1 MKKILAGIIL
11 ALSLTLAHAEDPL
24 DLLSKAKTALI
35 LDAEASIEILNSI
48 LLLPKNPAT
57 EEAQFY
63 IGLAYE
69 KAGKY
74 SKAKIE
80 NKLFLQ
86 EYPNSDRYGAVKRRQ
101 LVLEIDAPDAKIN
114 KEKFAV
120 PKTGSETKFSGGIS
134 TYISENGK
142 STSFRTDYYY
152 REAQYSARAVVK
164 MNNKHRSDVAYID
177 LEDSFTRISTRIGKQ
192 NSLYGIQHKFSG
204 ISARANIS
212 DYNITMAS
220 DGKDSTLA
228 VEAFRDYTV
237 YASNKG
243 PGVEI
248 RSTKDQ
254 ASTILQ
260 ATKDTQLLSSTYYGP
275 NYTLYTL
282 YNKQYTSKMILF
294 GFSKPISKDTTI
306 YVDLQNFKTIN
317 LHILNPKILNI
328 YILFNKDTQSV
339 TALHSRTFDNF
350 RLDLLVRYSRE
361 SLGYD
366 TLTSSIRG
374 LYKYSDTVYIESQL
388 SVARNNN
395 SFYLGY
401 RQEF

>member
-1 MKKILAGIIL
+1 MKKILVGIIL
-11 ALSLTLAHAEDPL
+11 ALGLTLAHANNPL
-24 DLLSKAKTALI
+24 ELLSKAKTALI

-74 SKAKIE
+74 TKAKIE

-101 LVLEIDAPDAKIN
+101 LVLEIDAPDAKVN
-114 KEKFAV
+114 KEKTAV
-120 PKTGSETKFSGGIS
+120 PKTGAETKFSGGIA

-164 MNNKHRSDVAYID
+164 MNNKHRSDVVYVD
-177 LEDSFTRISTRIGKQ
+177 LEDSFNRVSTRIGRQ
-192 NSLYGIQHKFSG
+192 NPLYGIQHKFSG
-204 ISARANIS
+204 IAARANIS

-237 YASNKG
+237 YVSNKG

-248 RSTKDQ
+248 RSFQDQ

-260 ATKDTQLLSSTYYGP
+260 ATKDTQLLSSTYYGKD
-275 NYTLYTL
+275 YTLYTL

-294 GFSKPISKDTTI
+294 GLSKPISKDTTI